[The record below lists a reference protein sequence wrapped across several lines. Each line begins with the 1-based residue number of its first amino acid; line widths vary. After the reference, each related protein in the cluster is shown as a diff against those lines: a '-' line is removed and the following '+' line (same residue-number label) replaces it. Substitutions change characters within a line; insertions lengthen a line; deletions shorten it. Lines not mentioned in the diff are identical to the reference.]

1 MAESAVEPTRSEN
14 ITVTCRRSAA
24 SAARGVAGGAA
35 ATAARGGAFE
45 LGNRT
50 QELSAMPE
58 RCHANLFE
66 VLIGQVAQNR
76 EINIVLSKALN
87 MLGHTELF
95 EPVRNLL
102 HRNPP
107 E

>member
-1 MAESAVEPTRSEN
+1 
-14 ITVTCRRSAA
+14 
-24 SAARGVAGGAA
+24 
-35 ATAARGGAFE
+35 
-45 LGNRT
+45 
-50 QELSAMPE
+50 MPE